1 MQDFFG
7 RGLRGQEA
15 VSRPEPYQL
24 YRREQKLFSGAP
36 SVIKKFLYFYKM

>member
-15 VSRPEPYQL
+15 VSRSEPYQL
-24 YRREQKLFSGAP
+24 YRRDQNLLPETQ
-36 SVIKKFLYFYKM
+36 SVIRDF